1 MEDIN
6 GESMIIYSI
15 LDGTGKIKYEKGE
28 LEIKKGE
35 SILIPV
41 NVKVN
46 IEGNLE
52 LLRTII

>member
-1 MEDIN
+1 
-6 GESMIIYSI
+6 MIIYSI
-15 LDGTGKIKYEKGE
+15 LDGKGKIKYENGE
-28 LEIKKGE
+28 LIIKKGE
-35 SILIPV
+35 SILVPV